1 MDKRR
6 VFVDA
11 NTLISGLL
19 FEGNESM
26 LLELG
31 SFGAVEL
38 VMTRYVLT
46 EVEEV
51 LGRAEF
57 ALSREEI
64 HDLMGYAHQ
73 ILVIVD
79 DPPGDLVRECARK
92 LRDKKDAPVWAG
104 FLSSRADYLVTGD
117 RELLREVKGAI
128 GTGELLGLLLGTSE

>member
-1 MDKRR
+1 MH

-11 NTLISGLL
+11 STLISGLL

-38 VMTRYVLT
+38 VTTHYVL
-46 EVEEV
+46 EEARQV

-64 HDLMGYAHQ
+64 RDLMGYAHQ
-73 ILVIVD
+73 VIVIVD
-79 DPPGDLVRECARK
+79 DPSEQTVRECARK
-92 LRDKKDAPVWAG
+92 LADKKDAPVWAG
-104 FLSSRADYLVTGD
+104 FLSSEADHLVTGD
-117 RELLREVKGAI
+117 RELLKVVEGAI
-128 GTGELLGLLLGTSE
+128 STSGLLGVILRTSG